1 MAKKILFGE
10 EARKALERG
19 IDRVAETVKVTLGPK
34 GRNVVLGRNT
44 ESPQIVNDGVT
55 IAKEIEIE
63 DPLENAGAALIRE
76 VALQTNNKAGDGT
89 TTSTVLTQALVKEG
103 LKNVAAG
110 ENPVG
115 IRNGMNKAMEIV
127 VDAIRD
133 MAIPVDTRE
142 QVERVATIS
151 SGSQD
156 VGALIAEAMELV
168 GKDGVITVDES
179 KTMTTVLETMEGFT
193 LDKGYLSPH
202 FVVEDTDNYEVTL
215 DSPLVLVTDKSLNI
229 LGDVVQLLE
238 SVLKS
243 GQSLFIVAEDVS
255 GDVLPTLLANA
266 NRGGLKSVAI
276 KAPGYGD
283 RKKDLLADIATLT
296 GAEVITADKGL
307 ELRAA
312 TLEHLGIASK
322 VVVGRNKTT
331 IIGTGDE
338 VTMEAI
344 ENRIDQLR
352 NLINSTESEFD
363 RDKLHERI
371 SRLSGGVAVIK
382 VGASSEV
389 ELKDQKLRIEDA
401 LNATQA
407 AVLEGIVPGGGSALL
422 HATKVLEDHLDEFS
436 TSELVGAQILLRAL
450 TYPIKQIATNAGL
463 EGGMIAQA
471 VRLADAPFGY
481 DAQNGTYGDMF
492 ELGVVDPTKVVRSA
506 LENAVSIASM
516 FLTTE
521 VLVVENRD
529 SNNSLE

>member
-10 EARKALERG
+10 DARKALERG

-34 GRNVVLGRNT
+34 GRNVVLGRT
-44 ESPQIVNDGVT
+44 QDSPQIVNDGVT

-76 VALQTNNKAGDGT
+76 VALQTNSKAGDGT

-115 IRNGMNKAMEIV
+115 IRNGMNKALDIV
-127 VDAIRD
+127 VESIQN
-133 MAIPVDTRE
+133 MAISVDTKE

-151 SGSQD
+151 SGSSE
-156 VGALIAEAMELV
+156 VGSLIAEAMEMV

-179 KTMTTVLETMEGFT
+179 KTMTTVLETVEGFT
-193 LDKGYLSPH
+193 FDKGYISPH
-202 FVVEDTDNYEVTL
+202 FLVEDDYEVTL
-215 DSPLVLVTDKSLNI
+215 NDPLVLVTDKNVNI
-229 LGDVVQLLE
+229 IADVVHMLE
-238 SVLKS
+238 SILKS
-243 GQSLFIVAEDVS
+243 GRSLFIVADDVS
-255 GDVLPTLLANA
+255 GDVLPTLIANVQ
-266 NRGGLKSVAI
+266 RGGLKSVVV
-276 KAPGYGD
+276 KAPGYGE
-283 RKKDLLADIATLT
+283 RKKDFLKDLATMT
-296 GAEVITADKGL
+296 GAEFITSETGL

-312 TLEHLGIASK
+312 TIDNLGTASK
-322 VVVGRNKTT
+322 VVVSRDKTVV
-331 IIGTGDE
+331 IGDNNE
-338 VTMEAI
+338 ENLSAI
-344 ENRIDQLR
+344 EDRIEQLR
-352 NLINSTESEFD
+352 NTLNVTESEFD
-363 RDKLHERI
+363 RDKIHERI

-407 AVLEGIVPGGGSALL
+407 AVQEGIVPGGGAALL
-422 HATKVLEDHLDEFS
+422 HATKDLEDRLGEFS
-436 TSELVGAQILLRAL
+436 PSESVGAQILLRAL
-450 TYPIKQIATNAGL
+450 TYPIRQIATNAGL

-471 VRLADAPFGY
+471 VRTQEPPYGY
-481 DAQNGTYGDMF
+481 DAARGEFGDMF
-492 ELGVVDPTKVVRSA
+492 SLGVVDPAKVVRSA

-521 VLVVENRD
+521 VLVVESTDLTQN
-529 SNNSLE
+529 

>member
-34 GRNVVLGRNT
+34 GRNVVLGRNL

-76 VALQTNNKAGDGT
+76 VALQTNNRAGDGT

-115 IRNGMNKAMEIV
+115 IRNGMNKALDIV
-127 VDAIRD
+127 VDAVLD

-151 SGSQD
+151 SGNPEI
-156 VGALIAEAMELV
+156 GAIIAEAMELV

-179 KTMTTVLETMEGFT
+179 RTMTTVLETVEGFT

-202 FVVEDTDNYEVTL
+202 FVTEDSDNYEVTL
-215 DSPLVLVTDKSLNI
+215 EDPLVLVTDKNI
-229 LGDVVQLLE
+229 NIIGDVVQLLE
-238 SVLKS
+238 NVLKS
-243 GQSLFIVAEDVS
+243 GRSLFIVAEDVS

-266 NRGGLKSVAI
+266 QRGGLKSVAI

-283 RKKDLLADIATLT
+283 KRKAILSDIAIMT
-296 GAEVITADKGL
+296 GAEMITSDTGHD
-307 ELRAA
+307 LRNA
-312 TLEHLGIASK
+312 TVANLGTASK
-322 VVVGRNKTT
+322 IVVTRDKTT
-331 IIGTGDE
+331 IIGDNDE
-338 VTMEAI
+338 VKLEAI
-344 ENRIDQLR
+344 EQRIEQLR
-352 NLINSTESEFD
+352 NQLGVTDSEFD
-363 RDKLHERI
+363 RDKIHERI

-407 AVLEGIVPGGGSALL
+407 AVQEGIVPGGGSALL
-422 HATKVLEDHLDEFS
+422 HATKVLEDRLGEF
-436 TSELVGAQILLRAL
+436 TVSETVGAQILLRAL

-471 VRLADAPFGY
+471 VRSQESPFGY
-481 DAQNGTYGDMF
+481 DAQNGLYGDMF
-492 ELGVVDPTKVVRSA
+492 ELGVVDPAKVVRSA

-521 VLVVENRD
+521 VLVVEAVG
-529 SNNSLE
+529 E

>member
-10 EARKALERG
+10 DARKALERG

-34 GRNVVLGRNT
+34 GRNVVLGRT
-44 ESPQIVNDGVT
+44 SETPQIVNDGVT

-76 VALQTNNKAGDGT
+76 VALQTNNRAGDGT

-115 IRNGMNKAMEIV
+115 IRNGMNKALEIV
-127 VDAIRD
+127 VDAIHD
-133 MAIPVDTRE
+133 MAIPVDTKE

-151 SGSQD
+151 SGSAE
-156 VGALIAEAMELV
+156 VGSIIAEAMELV

-179 KTMTTVLETMEGFT
+179 RTMTTVLDTVEGFT
-193 LDKGYLSPH
+193 IDKGYLSPH
-202 FVVEDTDNYEVTL
+202 FIVEESDNYEVTL
-215 DSPLVLVTDKSLNI
+215 NDPLVLVTDRSVNI
-229 LGDVVQLLE
+229 IADVVHLLE

-243 GQSLFIVAEDVS
+243 GRSLFIVAEDVS

-266 NRGGLKSVAI
+266 QRGGLKSVAI

-283 RKKDLLADIATLT
+283 RKKDFLADISILT
-296 GAEVITADKGL
+296 GAELVTPDTGI
-307 ELRAA
+307 ELRNA
-312 TLEHLGIASK
+312 TIQHLGTASK
-322 VVVGRNKTT
+322 IVVGRDKTT
-331 IIGTGDE
+331 IIGNNDSDNVVE
-338 VTMEAI
+338 I

-352 NLINSTESEFD
+352 SLLSTTESEFD
-363 RDKLHERI
+363 RDKIHERI

-407 AVLEGIVPGGGSALL
+407 AVQEGIVPGGGATLL
-422 HATKVLEDHLDEFS
+422 HSAKYLEARLNEFS
-436 TSELVGAQILLRAL
+436 PSELVGAQILLRAL
-450 TYPIKQIATNAGL
+450 SYPIRQISVNAGL
-463 EGGMIAQA
+463 EGGMTAQA
-471 VRLADAPFGY
+471 VMSQNPPFGY
-481 DAQNGTYGDMF
+481 DAQRGEFGNMF
-492 ELGVVDPTKVVRSA
+492 DLGVVDPAKVVRSA
-506 LENAVSIASM
+506 IENAVSIASM

-521 VLVVENRD
+521 VLVVEA
-529 SNNSLE
+529 SELTE

>member
-34 GRNVVLGRNT
+34 GRNVVLGRT
-44 ESPQIVNDGVT
+44 MDSPQIVNDGVT

-115 IRNGMNKAMEIV
+115 IRNGMNKALDIV
-127 VDAIRD
+127 VDAVLD
-133 MAIPVDTRE
+133 MSIPVDTKD

-151 SGSQD
+151 SGSSE
-156 VGALIAEAMELV
+156 VGGIIAEAMEMV

-179 KTMTTVLETMEGFT
+179 RTMQTVLETVEGFT
-193 LDKGYLSPH
+193 IDKGYLSPH
-202 FVVEDTDNYEVTL
+202 FVNEDSENYEVVL
-215 DSPLVLVTDKSLNI
+215 HDPLVLVTDRNMNI
-229 LGDVVQLLE
+229 ITDVVQLLE
-238 SVLKS
+238 NVLKS
-243 GQSLFIVAEDVS
+243 GRSLFIVAEDVS

-266 NRGGLKSVAI
+266 QRGGLKSVAI
-276 KAPGYGD
+276 KAPGYGEK
-283 RKKDLLADIATLT
+283 RKDLLADIAIMT
-296 GAEVITADKGL
+296 GAELITAEKGL
-307 ELRAA
+307 ELRTA
-312 TLEHLGIASK
+312 TLEHLGTASK
-322 VVVGRNKTT
+322 IVVGRDKTT
-331 IIGTGDE
+331 IIGDNDE
-338 VTMEAI
+338 VKLENI
-344 ENRIDQLR
+344 DNRIDQLR
-352 NLINSTESEFD
+352 SLLQVTESEFD
-363 RDKLHERI
+363 RDKIHERI
-371 SRLSGGVAVIK
+371 SRLSGGVSVIK
-382 VGASSEV
+382 VGANSEV

-407 AVLEGIVPGGGSALL
+407 AVQEGIVPGGGAALL
-422 HATKVLEDHLDEFS
+422 HASKVLESRLSDFS
-436 TSELVGAQILLRAL
+436 TSEMVGAQILLRAL
-450 TYPIKQIATNAGL
+450 AYPIKQIATNAGL

-471 VRLADAPFGY
+471 VVTQDAPFGY
-481 DAQNGTYGDMF
+481 DAQNNVYGNMF
-492 ELGVVDPTKVVRSA
+492 DLGVVDPAKVVRSA

-521 VLVVENRD
+521 VLVVESTGLTQD
-529 SNNSLE
+529 